1 MSGTQQTAS
10 TSPSLFPRYA
20 RAMTVYDTG
29 VIAESIPIPARIP
42 ISVSDADL
50 LINARAALIH
60 ESDVPDGQIALS
72 VSHGIVTLDGCTDCY
87 FKRAAAE
94 HAVRFVRGIRDVD
107 NRIVVQSV
115 GPTDRGAMHVAG
127 RPGG

>member
-29 VIAESIPIPARIP
+29 VIAETKPIPTRAP
-42 ISVSDADL
+42 VSVSDADL
-50 LINARAALIH
+50 LINARAALIRD
-60 ESDVPDGQIALS
+60 SDVPDGQIALS
-72 VSHGIVTLDGCTDCY
+72 VSHGIVTLDGCTDCFY
-87 FKRAAAE
+87 SRATAE

-107 NRIVVQSV
+107 NRIVV
-115 GPTDRGAMHVAG
+115 
-127 RPGG
+127 RPGGAGA